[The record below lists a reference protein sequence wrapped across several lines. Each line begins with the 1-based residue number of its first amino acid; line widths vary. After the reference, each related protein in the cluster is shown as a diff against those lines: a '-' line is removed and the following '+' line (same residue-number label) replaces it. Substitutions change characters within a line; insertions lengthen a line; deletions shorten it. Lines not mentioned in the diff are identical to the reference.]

1 MDNITHTLFA
11 ATLARTPLGRAGR
24 GTTAALILASNA
36 PDIDIVAAAG
46 GAMKYL
52 EWHRGPTHGPLG
64 IVGLGFV
71 TAAIVYAVL
80 RMRDRTSSGIQL
92 ASDVDSA
99 GAAAIGARNDTD
111 LRAQPSH
118 ATFGMLVAVSMI
130 GVFCHVLM
138 DLPTSYG
145 TRLLSPFDWH
155 WFAFDWMPIIDI
167 YLLIALATGL
177 VLGSRSPAARRRNA
191 AIVLAF
197 MAANYGL
204 RAAAHDRAI
213 DQAPRVFGPL
223 LPDRCPGV
231 SSDGMIDRWPREAG
245 SLQAADGGR
254 CLIEIAATPGF
265 GSPFEWRLIAQSSN
279 TYHVRSIN
287 LLQPGLGE
295 PPLEGEALWRLSRG
309 WPNVWTPAVFKAA
322 QTDPA
327 QVFLGFSRFPAVRLA
342 VDRHGES
349 TVQWTDMRFS
359 GGPDPPRPQN
369 DGRGDLFGATVRL
382 NTHGDI
388 VHARLGGR

>member
-1 MDNITHTLFA
+1 LDNITHTLFA
-11 ATLARTPLGRAGR
+11 ATLARTPFGRAGR

-36 PDIDIVAAAG
+36 PDIDIVATAG
-46 GAMKYL
+46 GAMRYL

-64 IVGLGFV
+64 IVGLGLA
-71 TAAIVYAVL
+71 TAAIVYTAL
-80 RMRDRTSSGIQL
+80 RLRDRTPPGTRL
-92 ASDVDSA
+92 ASGVDSA
-99 GAAAIGARNDTD
+99 GAAAAGHADSGS
-111 LRAQPSH
+111 RAQSPP
-118 ATFGMLVAVSMI
+118 ATFGMLVAVSI
-130 GVFCHVLM
+130 VGVFFHVLM

-177 VLGSRSPAARRRNA
+177 ILGNRSPAARRRNA
-191 AIVLAF
+191 AIVLVF

-204 RAAAHDRAI
+204 RAASHDRAI
-213 DQAPRVFGPL
+213 AQAPRVFGPL

-231 SSDGMIDRWPREAG
+231 SPHGLIDRWPRGAA
-245 SLQAADGGR
+245 SLEAADGGR
-254 CLIEIAATPGF
+254 CLVEIAATPGF
-265 GSPFEWRLIAQSSN
+265 ASPFEWRLIAQSSN
-279 TYHVRSIN
+279 AYHVRSIN
-287 LLQPGLGE
+287 LLQSGLVE
-295 PPLEGEALWRLSRG
+295 PPLEDEAVWRLGRG

-322 QTDPA
+322 QTRPA
-327 QVFLGFSRFPAVRLA
+327 QVFLGFSRFPAVHLA

-359 GGPDPPRPQN
+359 GGPNPPRPQN

-382 NTHGDI
+382 NAHGDI